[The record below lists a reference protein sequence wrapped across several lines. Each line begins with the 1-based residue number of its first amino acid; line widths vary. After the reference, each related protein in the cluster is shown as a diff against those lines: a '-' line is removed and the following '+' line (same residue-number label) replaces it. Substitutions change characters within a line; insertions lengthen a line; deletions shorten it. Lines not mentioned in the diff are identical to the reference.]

1 MTPYQTRRQQL
12 SARLTDLSADG
23 MLITNLKNIRYLTG
37 FTGSAAYLF
46 VSPQQQILA
55 SDARYSI
62 QLQQE
67 CPDLEI
73 DIRDVNASLMDSAQ
87 RLIRSF
93 GWRQLAIESAQ
104 LTKANFDELQSRLP
118 EVHLVDTTE
127 VVERLRM
134 IKDEQEVALIRKSIQ
149 INQTAFQNLS
159 LIHI

>member
-1 MTPYQTRRQQL
+1 MTPYQKRRQRL
-12 SARLTDLSADG
+12 STKLASLSADG
-23 MLITNLKNIRYLTG
+23 MLISNLKNIHYLTG

-46 VSPQQQILA
+46 ISPQQQVLA

-73 DIRDVNASLMDSAQ
+73 DIRDVDASLLDSAQ
-87 RLIRSF
+87 RLIKSF

-104 LTKANFDELQSRLP
+104 LTKASFDEIQSRMP
-118 EVHLVDTTE
+118 EVRLVDTTE
-127 VVERLRM
+127 VVEQLRM
-134 IKDEQEVALIRKSIQ
+134 IKDEQEIAAIRKSIQ